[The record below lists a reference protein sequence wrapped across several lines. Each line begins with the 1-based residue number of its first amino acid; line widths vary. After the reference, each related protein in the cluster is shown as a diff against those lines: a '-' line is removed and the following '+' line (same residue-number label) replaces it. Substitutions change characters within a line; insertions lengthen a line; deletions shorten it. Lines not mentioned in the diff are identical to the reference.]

1 MEINGYVNEKSKRGK
16 IQYRHEHLTV
26 SAQIKFDDE
35 TCFCG
40 HPSVHLRT
48 YYDDFHWGNPYEI
61 RVSLHD
67 MDDYDVGFVYK
78 SDKEHFFDVLHE
90 LINWIND
97 LEHGICIYDDYV
109 KDIDGFFPDYLGC
122 EREWW

>member
-1 MEINGYVNEKSKRGK
+1 MEINGYVNEKLKRGK

-40 HPSVHLRT
+40 HPSVHLLT
-48 YYDDFHWGNPYEI
+48 YYDDSHWGNPYEI

>member
-1 MEINGYVNEKSKRGK
+1 MEILRHVNEKRKRGNSL
-16 IQYRHEHLTV
+16 YRDEWLTV
-26 SAQIKFDDE
+26 TADIKFDNE
-35 TCFCG
+35 ICFCG
-40 HPSVHLRT
+40 HPRIFLLAD
-48 YYDDFHWGNPYEI
+48 YDNTHWGNPYKI

-67 MDDYDVGFVYK
+67 MDYYDVGFVYK

-122 EREWW
+122 EREWL

>member
-1 MEINGYVNEKSKRGK
+1 MEINGYVNEKLKRGK

-35 TCFCG
+35 SCFCG
-40 HPSVHLRT
+40 HPSVHLLA
-48 YYDDFHWGNPYEI
+48 YYDDSHWGNPYEI